1 MKTLGA
7 RVSRHSSPKS
17 NKDTNWPL
25 GNYERPRG
33 DYAGSLVYEKTG
45 KLEYV
50 QHFLGH
56 ADLKT
61 TMEWYHYLLGE
72 TPALDMADFA
82 LPVKLEVVAGRRTN

>member
-1 MKTLGA
+1 M
-7 RVSRHSSPKS
+7 
-17 NKDTNWPL
+17 
-25 GNYERPRG
+25 
-33 DYAGSLVYEKTG
+33 YEKTG

-82 LPVKLEVVAGRRTN
+82 LPVKLEVVRLDLGVHLSRGFQRENNVDR

>member
-1 MKTLGA
+1 
-7 RVSRHSSPKS
+7 
-17 NKDTNWPL
+17 
-25 GNYERPRG
+25 
-33 DYAGSLVYEKTG
+33 VYEKTG

-56 ADLKT
+56 ADPKT

-82 LPVKLEVVAGRRTN
+82 RRLFPLDCCGCASRTSRINAECALLRAAAKRRHWRPIVLSTRSGSALT

>member
-1 MKTLGA
+1 
-7 RVSRHSSPKS
+7 
-17 NKDTNWPL
+17 
-25 GNYERPRG
+25 
-33 DYAGSLVYEKTG
+33 VYEKTG

-72 TPALDMADFA
+72 TPALDMADFKA
-82 LPVKLEVVAGRRTN
+82 RIAAMIRGPGAETP

>member
-1 MKTLGA
+1 
-7 RVSRHSSPKS
+7 
-17 NKDTNWPL
+17 
-25 GNYERPRG
+25 
-33 DYAGSLVYEKTG
+33 VYEKTG

-82 LPVKLEVVAGRRTN
+82 LPVKLEIVRLELGVRLSRGFQRDEQPSLPMHIAAMVNASFCARTKK